1 MLGYFMKERKEQ
13 QELLM
18 RQLLDDAN
26 IPALWPQVTVLAF
39 WGHFDGRNRPK
50 KFLNEHSDMFLMP
63 PQLKGRLQSH

>member
-1 MLGYFMKERKEQ
+1 MFLTTFPIR
-13 QELLM
+13 
-18 RQLLDDAN
+18 
-26 IPALWPQVTVLAF
+26 PQVTVLAF